1 MPLLLVNNGHTV
13 NMELT
18 PNGPAAYIKGGML
31 RDRFVTQCVHFHWGS
46 LGTKGSEHAFN
57 GDRYDAEIHIIHK
70 NAKYSDKS
78 VEEASK
84 LPDGLAVLAIMINA
98 VLRVEDTPLNKI
110 FDALP
115 QVIQYNSNGTIYGY
129 VTVQQFLGD
138 IDTTRFY
145 TYKELSDEAVEVAP
159 GEFNYDKQG
168 ADWTGTCRNGK
179 QQSPIDFED
188 RTIITKYLPRIRFEF
203 YNTMMKSLTVINNGL
218 TVSIDLPVIA
228 PISKISGGLMRDEF
242 QPMSIHFHWGSPN
255 SMGSEHAFNHERYD
269 VEMHIVHKNLRY
281 FDKSVGEASGLK
293 DGLAVLAIMLK
304 AAPVP
309 RLEANPLYKIFDTL
323 PQIIP
328 YQSNATINGDFSL
341 KQLLNHVE
349 NGDYYSYKGSLTTP
363 DCGESVTWTVFK
375 NVVHF
380 PQSEISKLWSLRD
393 SRNRPLINNY
403 RKLQDINYRYVY
415 YRPDTAGNMNIFYIG
430 GLGLKAQFLL
440 LSAFIFGCSL
450 AELQLSDEY
459 LSDIRA
465 DAAVDNAAGEYNYDR
480 QGADWEGTCQEG
492 RKQSPIDLLSSDA
505 IVESLPEIRFQ
516 NYDQNLQTPLLVVN
530 NGYSANMV
538 LPPNVDGKRA
548 SISGGLLPGVFE
560 AQSVHLHWGSRSTMG
575 SEHAINYERFDVEIH
590 VVHKNVKYSNLT
602 EASENSD
609 GLAVLGVMLRASRR
623 SRLQR
628 TGLNRIFDVL
638 PQIIPYEANA
648 TITDRLTV
656 KQLLGNISPAEFFT
670 YEGSL
675 TTPGCAESVTWTV
688 FKDVASFPESQISKL
703 WNLRD
708 SRQRELINNY
718 RELQRTNDRLVFFRP
733 RR

>member
-1 MPLLLVNNGHTV
+1 MNRLTRGLLGLPIQIFFLLVFS
-13 NMELT
+13 
-18 PNGPAAYIKGGML
+18 
-31 RDRFVTQCVHFHWGS
+31 FVCSQ
-46 LGTKGSEHAFN
+46 A
-57 GDRYDAEIHIIHK
+57 DA
-70 NAKYSDKS
+70 
-78 VEEASK
+78 
-84 LPDGLAVLAIMINA
+84 
-98 VLRVEDTPLNKI
+98 
-110 FDALP
+110 
-115 QVIQYNSNGTIYGY
+115 Q
-129 VTVQQFLGD
+129 
-138 IDTTRFY
+138 
-145 TYKELSDEAVEVAP
+145 LSDEAVELPP
-159 GEFNYDKQG
+159 GELNYDKQG
-168 ADWTGTCRNGK
+168 ADWTGTCRKGK
-179 QQSPIDFED
+179 QQSPIDFD
-188 RTIITKYLPRIRFEF
+188 DHTIITKYLPRIRFQQ
-203 YNTMMKSLTVINNGL
+203 YGTMMKSLTVVNNGL

-281 FDKSVGEASGLK
+281 FDKNVGEASGFK
-293 DGLAVLAIMLK
+293 NGLAVLAIMLK
-304 AAPVP
+304 AAPAP
-309 RLEANPLYKIFDTL
+309 RLEANPLYRIFDTL

-349 NGDYYSYKGSLTTP
+349 NGDYYSYK
-363 DCGESVTWTVFK
+363 VAVFL
-375 NVVHF
+375 
-380 PQSEISKLWSLRD
+380 QALYRD
-393 SRNRPLINNY
+393 F
-403 RKLQDINYRYVY
+403 Q
-415 YRPDTAGNMNIFYIG
+415 DTAGNMNIFYIG
-430 GLGLKAQFLL
+430 GFGLKAQFLL
-440 LSAFIFGCSL
+440 LSAVIFGCSL

-648 TITDRLTV
+648 TITGRLTV

-708 SRQRELINNY
+708 SRQRQLINNY